1 MKAIK
6 GAKIVIGNKIL
17 EDHVLVF
24 DENIKAIES
33 SENFAKRLTIG
44 DEEIEVITCEGTL
57 VPGFVDIHIHGACG
71 HDVMDGSFEAIDGIA
86 KGIVKTG
93 TTAFLATTMT
103 MAQSLI
109 EKSLDETRG
118 YIAHQTACTLAE
130 KPAGAMVVG
139 VHLEGPF
146 INPIFKGAQAIE
158 HIQKPT
164 KTWIA
169 PHLDIVKMITLAPEM
184 DENFAFI
191 KEMKNTGVVL
201 SMGHTGSDY
210 ETAIAAYD
218 EGVHHVTHCFNAM
231 TGLHHRKPGVVGAV
245 LAKPFTMDLIADGI
259 HIHPGFVGPFIKL
272 KGTDQTVLITDAMR
286 AALMPEGD
294 YDLGGQKVIMK
305 DNSCRLEDGTLAGS
319 VLSTGQ
325 ALKNLLKFSD
335 LELVEIVKMLSGN
348 PAKLIGLGESM
359 GSLEVGK
366 LANIVLLDGEM
377 EVKKVYVH
385 GILN

>member
-1 MKAIK
+1 MKAIT
-6 GAKIVIGNKIL
+6 GAKIVIGDKIL
-17 EDHVLVF
+17 DEHVLIF

-33 SENFAKRLTIG
+33 NENFRARLSIG
-44 DEEIEVITCEGTL
+44 EEAIEVIPCEGTL
-57 VPGFVDIHIHGACG
+57 IPGFIDIHIHGACG

-103 MAQSLI
+103 MAQSSI
-109 EKSLDETRG
+109 EKSLDEVRG
-118 YIAHQTACTLAE
+118 FIAYQTERTLNYRA
-130 KPAGAMVVG
+130 AGAMVVG

-146 INPIFKGAQAIE
+146 INPIYKGAQAAE

-164 KTWIA
+164 KTWIE
-169 PHLDIVKMITLAPEM
+169 PYLDIVKMITFAPEM
-184 DENFAFI
+184 DDDFAFI
-191 KEMKNTGVVL
+191 KEMKDTGVVL

-210 ETAIAAYD
+210 ETALAAYD

-245 LAKPFTMDLIADGI
+245 LAKPFTLDLIADGI

-272 KGTDQTVLITDAMR
+272 KGIDQTVLITDAMR

-325 ALKNLLKFSD
+325 ALNNIMKFTD
-335 LELVEIVKMLSGN
+335 IKLVEIVKMLSYN
-348 PAKLIGLGESM
+348 PAKLIGLSETM

-366 LANIVLLDGEM
+366 LANIVLLDEQMGI
-377 EVKKVYVH
+377 KKVFVQ

>member
-1 MKAIK
+1 MKALT
-6 GAKIVIGNKIL
+6 GAKIIIGDEIL
-17 EDHVLVF
+17 EDHVLIF

-33 SENFAKRLTIG
+33 NGNFKERLSLSG
-44 DEEIEVITCEGTL
+44 EAIEVIACEGTL
-57 VPGFVDIHIHGACG
+57 IPGFIDIHIHGACG
-71 HDVMDGSFEAIDGIA
+71 HDVMDASFEAIDGIA

-103 MAQSLI
+103 MAQPLI
-109 EKSLDETRG
+109 EKSLDETRK
-118 YIAHQTACTLAE
+118 YIVYQTERTLASE
-130 KPAGAMVVG
+130 KSGAMVVG

-146 INPIFKGAQAIE
+146 INPIFKGAQAVE

-164 KTWIA
+164 KSWIE

-184 DENFAFI
+184 DDNFTFI
-191 KEMKNTGVVL
+191 KEMKDTDVVL

-210 ETAIAAYD
+210 ETAMAAYD
-218 EGVHHVTHCFNAM
+218 EGVHHITHCFNAM
-231 TGLHHRKPGVVGAV
+231 TGLHHRKPGVIGAA
-245 LAKPFTMDLIADGI
+245 LAKPFTLDVIADGI
-259 HIHPGFVGPFIKL
+259 HVHPGFVGPFIKL
-272 KGTDQTVLITDAMR
+272 KGTDKTVLITDAMR

-294 YDLGGQKVIMK
+294 YDLGGQRVIMK

-325 ALKNLLKFSD
+325 ALKNLLNFSD
-335 LELVEIVKMLSGN
+335 IKLVEIVKMLSYN
-348 PAKLIGLGESM
+348 PAKLIGLSETM

-366 LANIVLLDGEM
+366 LANIVLLDDEM
-377 EVKKVYVH
+377 EIKKVYVQ